1 MTDQDFEFQKF
12 PGLQVHE
19 NADQW
24 RHCQECVKRRGY
36 YFFENVFDSDW
47 LAQAREKLDSC
58 WEQQLEKYGAEFLEK
73 INDYGQIRG
82 IMKDD
87 GFFLSL
93 LIHPIIYMTKSET
106 WGGGFAPRRGRERP
120 GKTRV

>member
-1 MTDQDFEFQKF
+1 M
-12 PGLQVHE
+12 
-19 NADQW
+19 
-24 RHCQECVKRRGY
+24 KRGGY

-87 GFFLSL
+87 GFFLNL
-93 LIHPIIYMTKSET
+93 LIHPTVDRVVSDLVSPTAILHLQNGIVVSPDRKHNQGNTIEISQET
-106 WGGGFAPRRGRERP
+106 SFQPSFS
-120 GKTRV
+120 V